1 MQSRPDLV
9 VLRRLMRQA
18 AEQAADAIREDILAG
33 RILAG
38 ARIAEADVARQLSV
52 SRTPIREA
60 LSRLAAEGLVELS
73 PNRGARVTSWT
84 TAELR
89 EIFEVR
95 LRLEPYAVR
104 QAVPLLTA
112 AQLDELARLA
122 GAMLAAGGPAGPQDL
137 AAIVR
142 LNRQFHG
149 LLVQT
154 AGSAALAASLT
165 AVTHAA
171 GVHQNFQHYTPGALA
186 RSLAHHLEIVE
197 AARAREPAW
206 AESVM
211 RSHLFNA
218 RATMLPDPGP
228 ATIAEVP
235 S

>member
-9 VLRRLMRQA
+9 VLRGLMRQA

-171 GVHQNFQHYTPGALA
+171 VVHQNFQHYTPGALA